1 MKKQISVAL
10 LALLFP
16 TSLSAATM
24 TISTSADGWTQTF
37 GGNSVNTSGS
47 SINVQQ
53 SGGLIQNGIFEFS
66 LAGIDDGATINS
78 VSFEWTNTRF
88 VSNTP
93 SNPGAN
99 VDLFAYLG
107 DGSVTIDD
115 HAATGDQVADTSV
128 PKGGSAGDVT
138 TIAFTDLTMFASALL
153 GDLLTVRFETDSFAS
168 FRIAALESLDYDAA
182 RLVVDYTPGSVS
194 AVPLPASGLLL
205 LGALGGVAG
214 LRFRKKT

>member
-1 MKKQISVAL
+1 MKKQISLAL

-24 TISTSADGWTQTF
+24 SIATSADGSTQVF
-37 GGNSVNTSGS
+37 GGDDVDTAGTA
-47 SINVQQ
+47 IGVTQ
-53 SGGLIQNGIFEFS
+53 SGGLIQNGIFEFN

-88 VSNTP
+88 VSNVG
-93 SNPGAN
+93 SNVPQ

-115 HAATGDQVADTSV
+115 YAATGDQVADTSV
-128 PKGGSAGDVT
+128 PQGGSAGDVAT
-138 TIAFTDLTMFASALL
+138 VAFTDLAMFTSALL

-168 FRIAALESLDYDAA
+168 FRIAALENLDYDAA